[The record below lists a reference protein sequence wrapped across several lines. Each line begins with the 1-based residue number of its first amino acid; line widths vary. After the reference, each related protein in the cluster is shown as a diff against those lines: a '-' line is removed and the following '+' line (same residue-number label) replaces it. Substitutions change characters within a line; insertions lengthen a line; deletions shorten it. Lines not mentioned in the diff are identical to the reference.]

1 MIGIKKNELD
11 KLKVIGQGCCSTI
24 YRLSEREIL
33 KMYDKQ
39 TRNDLRLVQ
48 KEFEI
53 SKACSELGIL
63 TDRALE
69 LYECEGIYGASYEYV
84 SGDTMLDAINHGE
97 NINEMIQALAAI
109 GHKLHSLDADEN
121 QFPDAISVFDGILRY
136 VDGWVT
142 VEECEHLKALIE
154 AIPKYPKLVH
164 GDFHPGNVIISNDRF
179 VLIDIGGAGFGHPV
193 FDLIS
198 MYRMMRKASDA
209 GDKTGIYTRIYENY
223 LEYYFEKPQLEKSKD
238 ALTRILEIF
247 YYISVL
253 PNIVAFV
260 PDRTS
265 CAPEIL
271 EYVNGIMGEIMK
283 TDVAEFKELFGK
295 TDELF
300 LVSNIFL

>member
-1 MIGIKKNELD
+1 MIGIEKNELD

-209 GDKTGIYTRIYENY
+209 GDKTGIYRQIYENY
-223 LEYYFEKPQLEKSKD
+223 LEYYFEKSLLAKAGD
-238 ALTRILEIF
+238 ALTGILDVF
-247 YYISVL
+247 YYMSVL
-253 PNIVAFV
+253 PDVVAYV
-260 PDRTS
+260 PDRDV
-265 CAPEIL
+265 CPPEIRK
-271 EYVNGIMGEIMK
+271 YVDNVMGKIMG
-283 TDVAEFKELFGK
+283 TGADAFRELFGK
-295 TDELF
+295 TDDLF
-300 LVSNIFL
+300 FKKGV